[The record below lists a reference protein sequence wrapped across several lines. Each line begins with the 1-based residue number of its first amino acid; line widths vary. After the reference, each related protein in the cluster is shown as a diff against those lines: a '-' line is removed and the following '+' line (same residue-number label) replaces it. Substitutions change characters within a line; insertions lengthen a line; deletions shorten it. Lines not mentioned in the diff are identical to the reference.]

1 MNQEEMAV
9 KLAEVEQRCKS
20 NTHRINSQT
29 EQLTALNRMAT
40 AIEVM
45 ATKQTSQA
53 EKIDEIKES
62 VDGLTTKVET
72 IEQKPAKRW
81 DGIVDKIIYGIVG
94 AFVTALG
101 AGIIHL
107 LTVTA

>member
-1 MNQEEMAV
+1 MNPEEMAV
-9 KLAEVEQRCKS
+9 KLAEVEQRGKS
-20 NTHRINSQT
+20 NTHRIDEMT
-29 EQLTALNRMAT
+29 GQLTALNRMAT

-81 DGIVDKIIYGIVG
+81 DGMVDKIIFGLIG
-94 AFVTALG
+94 ALVTAVA
-101 AGIIHL
+101 AGL
-107 LTVTA
+107 LTMGG

>member
-1 MNQEEMAV
+1 MLTEKQ
-9 KLAEVEQRCKS
+9 KS
-20 NTHRINSQT
+20 LLQYIKNVPEWHSGLIY
-29 EQLTALNRMAT
+29 EQLAALNRMAT

>member
-1 MNQEEMAV
+1 MAV
-9 KLAEVEQRCKS
+9 KLTEVEQRCKS

-29 EQLTALNRMAT
+29 EQLAALNR
-40 AIEVM
+40 IEVM